1 MLRHLR
7 QIVPYLAATLLVV
20 LFCVAGVWQLGR
32 ARQKDRM
39 QAAFAARA
47 KEAPLHVTAASPWLD
62 AGTPPA
68 SLRFRHVWVR
78 GRYDAR
84 HQLLLDNRTHDG
96 VAGYH
101 VYTPLLL
108 DNGKRAILVNRG
120 WVPLGLDRSHL
131 PAIGVAAAERVVRGV
146 LEKPIRNAFLLGPPG
161 YAGDAWPRVV
171 EKLDPALA
179 TRALGYRVAP
189 LVLLLSPRAPDGYLR
204 HWVPYLGITPT
215 RHRAYAFQWFTMAL
229 AVIIIV
235 VVVRR
240 RQRQAASDGASTDTL

>member
-1 MLRHLR
+1 MSSHLR
-7 QIVPYLAATLLVV
+7 QIIPYVTAALLVV
-20 LFCVAGVWQLGR
+20 LLCALGFWQLGR
-32 ARQKDRM
+32 ARQKERM

-47 KEAPLHVTAASPWLD
+47 LAAPLHVSVASPWL
-62 AGTPPA
+62 ASGNPPA
-68 SLRFRHVWVR
+68 SLRFRHAWAR
-78 GRYDAR
+78 GRYDTA

-96 VAGYH
+96 EVGYH

-108 DNGKRAILVNRG
+108 GDGKQSILVNRG
-120 WVPLGLDRSHL
+120 WVPLGRDRQHL
-131 PAIGVAAAERVVRGV
+131 PAVGVADTERVVRGV
-146 LEKPIRNAFLLGPPG
+146 LGKSSRNAFLLGPPG
-161 YAGDAWPRVV
+161 YAGSTWPRVV

-179 TRALGYRVAP
+179 ARALGYRVAP

-229 AVIIIV
+229 TVIVIV

-240 RQRQAASDGASTDTL
+240 RARRGPDDA